1 MPVTKTAYIFTTAL
15 KSAQRKGGADVK
27 KRRYHGHSGKRR
39 LLAVMLAMAML
50 FGMSTISAY
59 ADEIAGKRP
68 VDQVDV
74 DVGATGMQPDVA
86 GAQSG
91 NVENAGGDIK
101 DKTQVETGQTG
112 VESESV
118 NTGLEQT
125 ATGQQDAIQSTE
137 ELTESDMMD
146 TESSP
151 LLMNLQ
157 QSTAEKVVPEH
168 HKYIRYNGNDSYTL
182 TLNVKGAYASESVKP
197 KVDVLL
203 IIDKS
208 GSMDEEI
215 RNGYKWQSKMTVLK
229 NVVSGTTGLTEAI
242 LGTRSTLDARMAVV
256 SYSGNKRDGAYND
269 AWTEQAWT
277 DSKATIDNSVKSISA
292 YGGTNWEAGLRT
304 GAELLGKCRSD
315 AQKIVVF
322 LSDGEPTFYYD
333 SRGDTAGNGSS
344 YDSDAYSHAQTQLRQ
359 ITGLNAFY
367 TIGFGS
373 AWGSG
378 NTRMSDLLKSS
389 SASAT
394 KYYKAADSDQ
404 LADAFKEIAESIE
417 YTCRDVTITDVLSDY
432 VELPDNRMNYTVTAT
447 KGGVTTDITRNG
459 TVTVQYHADT
469 KTVTAAFKSDFVLD
483 KDTVYAV
490 NFEVKPMQKA
500 YDEYA
505 DQNGTYPH
513 MGSAGSDAPGNA
525 TSAGKNGFYSNINEK
540 VSLTYTY
547 GPAGASSDTDVY
559 QEKPVV
565 QVSDT
570 QIPVTKRWANTDQ
583 NARLPEQIVI
593 RLYRDNEQT
602 AYRTLALSAADQ
614 WTGTF
619 THVAKG
625 HTYRIAEDAVD
636 GYEATVSGNAEQGYV
651 VINTKMPSLTV
662 QKKVEGKLGNKT
674 KQFDMKIRLVDK
686 DGNPVT
692 GIYGGVEFDS
702 NGEAVI
708 PLRDGEQV
716 CIEKLPVGASYLVTE
731 IQADK
736 DGYQTSYEK
745 CEGTLSEDQ
754 TATVINRYME
764 EIPDSGIRDAGSF
777 AMGGALALLAGAGL
791 LCITLI
797 RRRRNNYNGKETK

>member
-1 MPVTKTAYIFTTAL
+1 M
-15 KSAQRKGGADVK
+15 K
-27 KRRYHGHSGKRR
+27 KRRYHGQSRKKR
-39 LLAVMLAMAML
+39 LLAVMLVMAML
-50 FGMSTISAY
+50 LGMSTISVY
-59 ADEIAGKRP
+59 AGELTGDISME
-68 VDQVDV
+68 QVDV
-74 DVGATGMQPDVA
+74 DVGEAGTQKDTAESADQEKTDKAQEEMESSEDDQP
-86 GAQSG
+86 
-91 NVENAGGDIK
+91 
-101 DKTQVETGQTG
+101 ET
-112 VESESV
+112 ER
-118 NTGLEQT
+118 
-125 ATGQQDAIQSTE
+125 TE
-137 ELTESDMMD
+137 ESQTEDV
-146 TESSP
+146 TASP
-151 LLMNLQ
+151 LMMNLQ
-157 QSTAEKVVPEH
+157 QSTVRKVVPEH

-182 TLNVKGAYASESVKP
+182 TLDVKGAYDSESIRP

-215 RNGYKWQSKMTVLK
+215 RNGYKRQSKMAVLK
-229 NVVSGTTGLTEAI
+229 NVVSGTNGLTESI

-256 SYSGNKRDGAYND
+256 SYSGNKSDGAYND

-373 AWGSG
+373 AWGNG

-447 KGGVTTDITRNG
+447 KGGVTTDITREG
-459 TVTVQYHADT
+459 TVQVQYHADT
-469 KTVTAAFKSDFVLD
+469 KTVTAAFKSGFVLD

-490 NFEVKPMQKA
+490 NFEVKPAQKA

-505 DQNGTYPH
+505 DQSGVYPH
-513 MGSAGSDAPGNA
+513 TGSTGSDAPGNA
-525 TSAGKNGFYSNINEK
+525 TSAEKNGFYSNVNEK
-540 VSLTYTY
+540 VSLVYTY
-547 GPAGASSDTDVY
+547 
-559 QEKPVV
+559 Q
-565 QVSDT
+565 
-570 QIPVTKRWANTDQ
+570 
-583 NARLPEQIVI
+583 
-593 RLYRDNEQT
+593 DNEQT
-602 AYRTLALSAADQ
+602 EYRTLTLNAEHQ
-614 WTGTF
+614 WAGAF
-619 THVAKG
+619 IHVAKG
-625 HTYRIAEDAVD
+625 HTYRIAEAAVD
-636 GYEATVSGNAEQGYV
+636 GYESEITGDAEQGYTV
-651 VINTKMPSLTV
+651 TNTRMPSLTV
-662 QKKVEGKLGNKT
+662 QKKVEGKLGDKT
-674 KQFDMKIRLVDK
+674 KQFEIKIRLADK

-692 GIYGGVEFDS
+692 GSYGGVEFDRH
-702 NGEAVI
+702 GEAVVS
-708 PLRDGEQV
+708 LCDGEQV
-716 CIEKLPVGASYLVTE
+716 CIEKLPVGTSYQVTE
-731 IQADK
+731 VLADK
-736 DGYQTSYEK
+736 EGYQTSYET
-745 CEGTLSEDQ
+745 CEGTLSADR

-777 AMGGALALLAGAGL
+777 AVGSALVWLTGAGM
-791 LCITLI
+791 LCIALI
-797 RRRRNNYNGKETK
+797 RRRRND

>member
-1 MPVTKTAYIFTTAL
+1 MPVTKIAYILTTAL

-27 KRRYHGHSGKRR
+27 KRRYHGQSRKSR
-39 LLAVMLAMAML
+39 LLAVMLVMAML
-50 FGMSTISAY
+50 LGMSTISVY
-59 ADEIAGKRP
+59 AGELTGDISME
-68 VDQVDV
+68 QVDV
-74 DVGATGMQPDVA
+74 DVGEAGTQKDTTESTSQEKTDKVQEEMEPSEDDQP
-86 GAQSG
+86 
-91 NVENAGGDIK
+91 
-101 DKTQVETGQTG
+101 ET
-112 VESESV
+112 
-118 NTGLEQT
+118 EQT
-125 ATGQQDAIQSTE
+125 EESQTE
-137 ELTESDMMD
+137 DVTA
-146 TESSP
+146 SP
-151 LLMNLQ
+151 LMMNLQ
-157 QSTAEKVVPEH
+157 QSTVRKVVPEH

-182 TLNVKGAYASESVKP
+182 TLDVKGAYASESIRP

-215 RNGYKWQSKMTVLK
+215 RNGYKRQSKMAVLK
-229 NVVSGTTGLTEAI
+229 NVVSGTNGLTEAI

-322 LSDGEPTFYYD
+322 LSDGEPTFYYN
-333 SRGDTAGNGSS
+333 SRGDTAGNGSG
-344 YDSDAYSHAQTQLRQ
+344 YDSDAYNHAQSQLRQ

-373 AWGSG
+373 VWGSG

-447 KGGVTTDITRNG
+447 KGGVTTNITREG
-459 TVTVQYHADT
+459 TVQVQYHADT
-469 KTVTAAFKSDFVLD
+469 KTVTAAFKSGFVLD

-490 NFEVKPMQKA
+490 NFEVKPTQKA

-505 DQNGTYPH
+505 DQNGVYPH
-513 MGSAGSDAPGNA
+513 TGSAGSDAPGNA
-525 TSAGKNGFYSNINEK
+525 TSAEKNGFYSNVNEK

-547 GPAGASSDTDVY
+547 GTDGAAPDTDAY

-570 QIPVTKRWANTDQ
+570 QIAVTKRWENTNQNTNLPDQ
-583 NARLPEQIVI
+583 VVI
-593 RLYRDNEQT
+593 RLYQDNEQT
-602 AYRTLALSAADQ
+602 EYRTLTLNAENQ
-614 WTGTF
+614 WAGTF
-619 THVAKG
+619 IHVAKG

-636 GYEATVSGNAEQGYV
+636 GYESEITGDAEQGYAV
-651 VINTKMPSLTV
+651 TNTRMPSLTV
-662 QKKVEGKLGNKT
+662 QKKVEGKLGDKT
-674 KQFDMKIRLVDK
+674 KQFEIKIRLADK

-692 GIYGGVEFDS
+692 GSYGGVEFDS
-702 NGEAVI
+702 HGEAVVS
-708 PLRDGEQV
+708 LCDGEQV
-716 CIEKLPVGASYLVTE
+716 CIEKLPVGIGYQVTE
-731 IQADK
+731 VLADK
-736 DGYQTSYEK
+736 EGYQTSYET
-745 CEGTLSEDQ
+745 CEGTLSADR

-764 EIPDSGIRDAGSF
+764 EIPDSGIHDVGSF
-777 AMGGALALLAGAGL
+777 AVGSALVLMAGAGM
-791 LCITLI
+791 LCIALI
-797 RRRRNNYNGKETK
+797 RRRRND

>member
-1 MPVTKTAYIFTTAL
+1 MPVTKTAYILTTAL

-59 ADEIAGKRP
+59 ADEIAGKMP
-68 VDQVDV
+68 VEQVDV
-74 DVGATGMQPDVA
+74 DVGQTDGESGGMQA
-86 GAQSG
+86 GDSEQPA
-91 NVENAGGDIK
+91 EEI
-101 DKTQVETGQTG
+101 T
-112 VESESV
+112 ESEQADAESV
-118 NTGLEQT
+118 
-125 ATGQQDAIQSTE
+125 
-137 ELTESDMMD
+137 D
-146 TESSP
+146 TESVP
-151 LLMNLQ
+151 LMMNLQ
-157 QSTAEKVVPEH
+157 QSAAEKVVPEH

-182 TLNVKGAYASESVKP
+182 TLDVKGAYASESIRP

-215 RNGYKWQSKMTVLK
+215 RNGYKRQSKMTVLK
-229 NVVSGTTGLTEAI
+229 NVVSGTNGLTEAI

-256 SYSGNKRDGAYND
+256 SYSGNKSDGTYND

-277 DSKATIDNSVKSISA
+277 GSKEAIDNSVKSISA

-344 YDSDAYSHAQTQLRQ
+344 YDSDAYSHAQSQLRQ

-389 SASAT
+389 SAPAA

-404 LADAFKEIAESIE
+404 LADAFKEIAKSIE

-447 KGGVTTDITRNG
+447 KGGVTTDITRDG
-459 TVTVQYHADT
+459 TVQVQYHADT
-469 KTVTAAFKSDFVLD
+469 KTVTAAFKSGFVLD

-490 NFEVKPMQKA
+490 NFEVKPAQKA

-505 DQNGTYPH
+505 DQRGVYPH
-513 MGSAGSDAPGNA
+513 TGSAGSDAPGNA
-525 TSAGKNGFYSNINEK
+525 TSAEKNGFYSNINEK

-547 GPAGASSDTDVY
+547 GTDGATPDKDVY

-570 QIPVTKRWANTDQ
+570 QIAVTKKWKNTNQ
-583 NARLPEQIVI
+583 NTNLPNQVVI
-593 RLYRDNEQT
+593 RLYQNNEQT
-602 AYRTLALSAADQ
+602 EYRTLTLNAENQ
-614 WTGTF
+614 WAGTF
-619 THVAKG
+619 IHVAKG

-636 GYEATVSGNAEQGYV
+636 GYESEITGDVEHGYV
-651 VINTKMPSLTV
+651 VTNTRMPSLTV
-662 QKKVEGKLGNKT
+662 RKKVEGKLGNKT
-674 KQFDMKIRLVDK
+674 KQFEIKIRLADK

-692 GIYGGVEFDS
+692 GSYGGVQFDS
-702 NGEAVI
+702 NGEAMVT
-708 PLRDGEQV
+708 LRDGEQV
-716 CIEKLPVGASYLVTE
+716 CIEKLPVGISYQVTE
-731 IQADK
+731 IQANK

-777 AMGGALALLAGAGL
+777 AMGGALVLLAGAGV

-797 RRRRNNYNGKETK
+797 RRRRNN

>member
-1 MPVTKTAYIFTTAL
+1 M
-15 KSAQRKGGADVK
+15 K
-27 KRRYHGHSGKRR
+27 KRRYHGQSRKRR
-39 LLAVMLAMAML
+39 LLAVILVMAML
-50 FGMSTISAY
+50 LGMSTISVY
-59 ADEIAGKRP
+59 AGELTGDISME
-68 VDQVDV
+68 QVDV
-74 DVGATGMQPDVA
+74 DVGEAGTQRGTTESTDQEKTDKVQEEMEPSEDNQP
-86 GAQSG
+86 
-91 NVENAGGDIK
+91 
-101 DKTQVETGQTG
+101 ET
-112 VESESV
+112 
-118 NTGLEQT
+118 EQT
-125 ATGQQDAIQSTE
+125 EESQTE
-137 ELTESDMMD
+137 ESQTEDV
-146 TESSP
+146 TASP
-151 LLMNLQ
+151 LVMNLQ
-157 QSTAEKVVPEH
+157 QSTVRKVVPEH

-182 TLNVKGAYASESVKP
+182 TLDVKGAYASESIRP

-215 RNGYKWQSKMTVLK
+215 RNGYKRQSKMTVLK
-229 NVVSGTTGLTEAI
+229 NVVSGTNGLTEAI

-256 SYSGNKRDGAYND
+256 SYSGNKSDGTYND
-269 AWTEQAWT
+269 AWAEQAWT

-344 YDSDAYSHAQTQLRQ
+344 YDSDAYSHAQSQLRQ

-447 KGGVTTDITRNG
+447 KGGVTTDITRDG
-459 TVTVQYHADT
+459 TVQVQYHADT
-469 KTVTAAFKSDFVLD
+469 KTVTAAFKSGFVLD

-490 NFEVKPMQKA
+490 NFEVKPAQKA

-505 DQNGTYPH
+505 DQSGVYPH
-513 MGSAGSDAPGNA
+513 TGSAGSDAPGNA
-525 TSAGKNGFYSNINEK
+525 TSAEKNGFYSNVNEK

-547 GPAGASSDTDVY
+547 GTDGATPDTDVY

-570 QIPVTKRWANTDQ
+570 QIAVTKKWENTDQ
-583 NARLPEQIVI
+583 NTSLPNQVVI
-593 RLYRDNEQT
+593 RLYQDNEQT
-602 AYRTLALSAADQ
+602 EYRTLTLNAEDQ
-614 WTGTF
+614 WAGTF
-619 THVAKG
+619 IHVAKG

-636 GYEATVSGNAEQGYV
+636 GYESEITGDVEHGYV
-651 VINTKMPSLTV
+651 VTNTRMPSLTV
-662 QKKVEGKLGNKT
+662 QKKVEGKLGDKT
-674 KQFDMKIRLVDK
+674 KQFEIKIRLADK

-692 GIYGGVEFDS
+692 GSYGGVQFDS
-702 NGEAVI
+702 HGEAVVS
-708 PLRDGEQV
+708 LCDGEQV
-716 CIEKLPVGASYLVTE
+716 CIEKLPVGTGYQVTE
-731 IQADK
+731 VLADRE
-736 DGYQTSYEK
+736 GYQTSYET
-745 CEGTLSEDQ
+745 CEGTLSADQ

-764 EIPDSGIRDAGSF
+764 EIPDSGILDAGSF
-777 AMGGALALLAGAGL
+777 AVGSALVWLAGAGM
-791 LCITLI
+791 LCIALI
-797 RRRRNNYNGKETK
+797 RRRRND